1 MKGECNMNENI
12 IKRLAALMSVKSI
25 VTLAL
30 TAVFAY
36 LAVTGQIA
44 QDFMTV
50 YAVVIAF
57 YFGTQSQK
65 IQDVIGGGDNN
76 DAG

>member
-1 MKGECNMNENI
+1 
-12 IKRLAALMSVKSI
+12 MSVKSI

-65 IQDVIGGGDNN
+65 IQDVIGGGDSN

>member
-1 MKGECNMNENI
+1 
-12 IKRLAALMSVKSI
+12 MSVKSI

>member
-1 MKGECNMNENI
+1 MNENI
-12 IKRLAALMSVKSI
+12 IKRLGALMSVKSI
-25 VTLAL
+25 ITLAL

>member
-1 MKGECNMNENI
+1 MNENI
-12 IKRLAALMSVKSI
+12 IKRLGALMSVKSI

-65 IQDVIGGGDNN
+65 IQAVIGGGDSN

>member
-1 MKGECNMNENI
+1 MNENI
-12 IKRLAALMSVKSI
+12 IKRLGALMSVKSI

-76 DAG
+76 EAG

>member
-1 MKGECNMNENI
+1 MNENI
-12 IKRLAALMSVKSI
+12 IKRLGALMSVKSI

-36 LAVTGQIA
+36 LAITVQIA

>member
-1 MKGECNMNENI
+1 MNERI

-25 VTLAL
+25 VTIIL
-30 TAVFAY
+30 TCVFAWQ
-36 LAVTGQIA
+36 AVNSTIS

-65 IQDVIGGGDNN
+65 AQELMDGDTK
-76 DAG
+76 

>member
-1 MKGECNMNENI
+1 MNENI

-36 LAVTGQIA
+36 LAVTGKIA

>member
-1 MKGECNMNENI
+1 MNENI

-44 QDFMTV
+44 QDFMTCTP
-50 YAVVIAF
+50 A
-57 YFGTQSQK
+57 
-65 IQDVIGGGDNN
+65 
-76 DAG
+76 

>member
-1 MKGECNMNENI
+1 MNENI
-12 IKRLAALMSVKSI
+12 IKRLGALMSVKSI
-25 VTLAL
+25 VTLTL
-30 TAVFAY
+30 TGVFAFM
-36 LAVTGQIA
+36 ACTNQIS
-44 QDFMTV
+44 QDFMTI
-50 YAVVIAF
+50 YAVIIAF